1 MLLSVHV
8 KNLALID
15 EVEMNFENHLN
26 ILTGETGAGKSVL
39 LGAVNMA
46 LGGRVSRDMIR
57 KGADY
62 ALAELFFSVS
72 DGRTLET
79 LRAMEIPVE
88 DDLVVISRRMTSG
101 RSVSRINGEIVSAA
115 DVRRVGQLLLDI
127 HGQHD
132 HQSLLDKSR
141 HLTIL
146 DRFIREPLGDKKA
159 KLAKAYQ
166 EYIHWKD
173 VYENEAMDNE
183 QRLRRIAFMEFEVDE
198 IENARLMVGEDEQLE
213 TDYRKMAHGRQ
224 IIEGLSQVH
233 QWTGYDDASSAGEQL
248 GRGLKNFYNLE
259 DFDPELGAL
268 REQLENI
275 ESLLNDFNRDLSGY
289 MDTLSFD
296 EQDFRDTEERLDL
309 INRLKAKYGAS
320 IEDIL
325 KYQAK
330 KQAEL
335 ERLKGYDDW
344 LLEVKTKLLAS
355 EKALKTL
362 SGEVSDIRKKYGA
375 VLEKQMEESLKDLNF
390 LQVRFQIKISPLG
403 KYTKNG
409 SDDVEFLISTN
420 PGEDVKPLGQVAS
433 GGELSRIML
442 GIKSVLAEI
451 DDIPTLIFDEI
462 DTGISGRTAQKVAEK
477 MAYIGRNHQV
487 LCITHL
493 PQIAAMAD
501 SHYLIEKTAEGE
513 RTQTQIR
520 ELSEAEQIHEV
531 GRLMGGV
538 EITQTILDSADEMKK
553 MAEQFR
559 KTCLKN

>member
-39 LGAVNMA
+39 MGAVNMA

>member
-39 LGAVNMA
+39 MGAVNMA
-46 LGGRVSRDMIR
+46 LGGRVSRDMIH

>member
-39 LGAVNMA
+39 MGAVNMA

-501 SHYLIEKTAEGE
+501 SHFEIRKSVEEG
-513 RTQTQIR
+513 RTTTTIR
-520 ELSEAEQIHEV
+520 PLDREQMTEELA
-531 GRLMGGV
+531 RLLGGA
-538 EITQTILDSADEMKK
+538 EITETVRQNAREMKELADGK
-553 MAEQFR
+553 KGLAVR
-559 KTCLKN
+559 

>member
-39 LGAVNMA
+39 MGAVNMA

-72 DGRTLET
+72 DERVLET
-79 LRAMEIPVE
+79 LKAMEIPVE
-88 DDLVVISRRMTSG
+88 DDSVIISRRMTSG

-115 DVRRVGQLLLDI
+115 DVRRAGQLLLDI

-146 DRFIREPLGDKKA
+146 DRFIRESLGDKKER
-159 KLAKAYQ
+159 LAKAYQ
-166 EYIHWKD
+166 EYMHWKD
-173 VYENEAMDNE
+173 AFENQAMDNE
-183 QRLRRIAFMEFEVDE
+183 QRLRQIAFIEFEIKE
-198 IENARLMVGEDEQLE
+198 IENARLIVGEDEQLE
-213 TDYRKMAHGRQ
+213 ADYRKMSHGRQ
-224 IIEGLSQVH
+224 IIEGLSQIH
-233 QWTGYDDASSAGEQL
+233 QWTGYDNASSAGEQL

-259 DFDPELGAL
+259 DFDPELGFL

-296 EQDFRDTEERLDL
+296 EQDFRDTEERLNL
-309 INRLKAKYGAS
+309 INRMKAKYGAA

-325 KYQAK
+325 SYQAE

-335 ERLKGYDDW
+335 ARLKGYDEW
-344 LLEVKTKLLAS
+344 LSEVKAKLSAS
-355 EKALKTL
+355 EKNVKVL
-362 SGEVSDIRKKYGA
+362 SEEVSGIRRKYAA

-409 SDDVEFLISTN
+409 SDDVEFLVSTN

-451 DDIPTLIFDEI
+451 DEIPTLIFDEI

-477 MAYIGRNHQV
+477 MAYIGKSHQV

-520 ELSEAEQIHEV
+520 ELSEEEQIREV

>member
-1 MLLSVHV
+1 M
-8 KNLALID
+8 
-15 EVEMNFENHLN
+15 
-26 ILTGETGAGKSVL
+26 
-39 LGAVNMA
+39 
-46 LGGRVSRDMIR
+46 
-57 KGADY
+57 
-62 ALAELFFSVS
+62 
-72 DGRTLET
+72 
-79 LRAMEIPVE
+79 
-88 DDLVVISRRMTSG
+88 
-101 RSVSRINGEIVSAA
+101 
-115 DVRRVGQLLLDI
+115 DI

-146 DRFIREPLGDKKA
+146 DRFIREPLGDKKER
-159 KLAKAYQ
+159 LAKAYQ
-166 EYIHWKD
+166 EYMYWKD
-173 VYENEAMDNE
+173 AYENQAMDNE
-183 QRLRRIAFMEFEVDE
+183 QRLRQMAFIEFEVEE
-198 IENARLMVGEDEQLE
+198 IENARLMAGEDEQLE
-213 TDYRKMAHGRQ
+213 ADYRKMSHGRQ

-259 DFDPELGAL
+259 DYDPELSVL

-325 KYQAK
+325 KYQAE
-330 KQAEL
+330 KQTEL
-335 ERLKGYDDW
+335 DRLKGYDDW
-344 LLEVKTKLLAS
+344 LSEVKAKLLAS
-355 EKALKTL
+355 EKTLKQL
-362 SGEVSDIRKKYGA
+362 SEEVSSIRRKYAA

-390 LQVRFQIKISPLG
+390 LQVRFQIKVSPLG

-409 SDDVEFLISTN
+409 SDDVEFLVSTN

-451 DDIPTLIFDEI
+451 DEIPTLIFDEI

-477 MAYIGRNHQV
+477 MAYIGRSHQV

-513 RTQTQIR
+513 RTKTQIR
-520 ELSEAEQIHEV
+520 ELSEDEQVREV

>member
-39 LGAVNMA
+39 MGAVNMA

-198 IENARLMVGEDEQLE
+198 IENARFMVGEDEQLE

>member
-1 MLLSVHV
+1 
-8 KNLALID
+8 
-15 EVEMNFENHLN
+15 
-26 ILTGETGAGKSVL
+26 
-39 LGAVNMA
+39 
-46 LGGRVSRDMIR
+46 
-57 KGADY
+57 
-62 ALAELFFSVS
+62 
-72 DGRTLET
+72 
-79 LRAMEIPVE
+79 
-88 DDLVVISRRMTSG
+88 
-101 RSVSRINGEIVSAA
+101 
-115 DVRRVGQLLLDI
+115 
-127 HGQHD
+127 
-132 HQSLLDKSR
+132 
-141 HLTIL
+141 
-146 DRFIREPLGDKKA
+146 
-159 KLAKAYQ
+159 
-166 EYIHWKD
+166 
-173 VYENEAMDNE
+173 
-183 QRLRRIAFMEFEVDE
+183 
-198 IENARLMVGEDEQLE
+198 
-213 TDYRKMAHGRQ
+213 
-224 IIEGLSQVH
+224 
-233 QWTGYDDASSAGEQL
+233 
-248 GRGLKNFYNLE
+248 
-259 DFDPELGAL
+259 
-268 REQLENI
+268 
-275 ESLLNDFNRDLSGY
+275 

-309 INRLKAKYGAS
+309 INRLKAKYGTA

-325 KYQAK
+325 SYQAE

-335 ERLKGYDDW
+335 DRLRGYDEW
-344 LLEVKTKLLAS
+344 LSEVKAKLSAS
-355 EKALKTL
+355 EKNVKVL
-362 SGEVSDIRKKYGA
+362 SEEVSGIRRKYAA

-409 SDDVEFLISTN
+409 SDDVEFLVSTN

-451 DDIPTLIFDEI
+451 DEIPTLIFDEI

-477 MAYIGRNHQV
+477 MAYIGRSHQV

-501 SHYLIEKTAEGE
+501 SHYLIEKTAEDE

-520 ELSEAEQIHEV
+520 ELSKEEQIREV

>member
-39 LGAVNMA
+39 MGAVNMA

-72 DGRTLET
+72 DERVLET
-79 LRAMEIPVE
+79 LKAMEIPVE
-88 DDLVVISRRMTSG
+88 DDSVIISRRMTSG

-115 DVRRVGQLLLDI
+115 DVRRAGQLLLDI

-146 DRFIREPLGDKKA
+146 DRFIRESLGDKKER
-159 KLAKAYQ
+159 LAKAYQ
-166 EYIHWKD
+166 EYMHWKD
-173 VYENEAMDNE
+173 AFENQAMDNE
-183 QRLRRIAFMEFEVDE
+183 QRLRQIAFIEFEIKE
-198 IENARLMVGEDEQLE
+198 IENARLIVGEDEQLE
-213 TDYRKMAHGRQ
+213 ADYRKMSHGRQ

-233 QWTGYDDASSAGEQL
+233 QWTGYDNASSAGEQL

-259 DFDPELGAL
+259 DFDPELGFL

-289 MDTLSFD
+289 MDTLCFD
-296 EQDFRDTEERLDL
+296 EQDFRDTEERLNL
-309 INRLKAKYGAS
+309 INRMKAKYGAA

-325 KYQAK
+325 SYQAG

-335 ERLKGYDDW
+335 ARLKGYDEW
-344 LLEVKTKLLAS
+344 LSEVKAKLSAS
-355 EKALKTL
+355 EKNVKVL
-362 SGEVSDIRKKYGA
+362 SEEVSGIRRKYAA

-409 SDDVEFLISTN
+409 SDDVEFLVSTN

-451 DDIPTLIFDEI
+451 DEIPTLIFDEI

-477 MAYIGRNHQV
+477 MAYIGKSHQV

-513 RTQTQIR
+513 QTQTQIR
-520 ELSEAEQIHEV
+520 ELSEEEQIREV

>member
-39 LGAVNMA
+39 MGAVNMA

-442 GIKSVLAEI
+442 GIKSVLAEL
-451 DDIPTLIFDEI
+451 T
-462 DTGISGRTAQKVAEK
+462 T
-477 MAYIGRNHQV
+477 
-487 LCITHL
+487 
-493 PQIAAMAD
+493 
-501 SHYLIEKTAEGE
+501 
-513 RTQTQIR
+513 
-520 ELSEAEQIHEV
+520 
-531 GRLMGGV
+531 
-538 EITQTILDSADEMKK
+538 
-553 MAEQFR
+553 FR
-559 KTCLKN
+559 H

>member
-39 LGAVNMA
+39 MGAVNMA
-46 LGGRVSRDMIR
+46 LGGRISRDMIR

-72 DGRTLET
+72 DERVLET
-79 LRAMEIPVE
+79 LKEMEIPVE
-88 DDLVVISRRMTSG
+88 DDSVVISRRMTSG

-115 DVRRVGQLLLDI
+115 DVRRAGQLLLDI

-146 DRFIREPLGDKKA
+146 DRFIREPLGDKKER
-159 KLAKAYQ
+159 LAKAYQ
-166 EYIHWKD
+166 EYMHWKD
-173 VYENEAMDNE
+173 AFENQAMDNE
-183 QRLRRIAFMEFEVDE
+183 QRLRQMAFIEFEIEE
-198 IENARLMVGEDEQLE
+198 IENARLTVGEDEQLE
-213 TDYRKMAHGRQ
+213 ADYLKMSHGRQ
-224 IIEGLSQVH
+224 IIEGLSQIH

-259 DFDPELGAL
+259 DFDPELVLL

-296 EQDFRDTEERLDL
+296 EQDFRDTEDRLDL
-309 INRLKAKYGAS
+309 INRLKAKYGATV
-320 IEDIL
+320 EDIL
-325 KYQAK
+325 NYQAE
-330 KQAEL
+330 KQKEL
-335 ERLKGYDDW
+335 DRLKGYDEW
-344 LLEVKTKLLAS
+344 LSEANAKLSAS
-355 EKALKTL
+355 EKVMKAL
-362 SGEVSDIRKKYGA
+362 SEEVSGIRKTYAA
-375 VLEKQMEESLKDLNF
+375 VLEKQMEASLKDLNF
-390 LQVRFQIKISPLG
+390 LQVRFEIKISPLG

-409 SDDVEFLISTN
+409 SDDVEFLVSTN

-451 DDIPTLIFDEI
+451 DEIPTLIFDEI

-477 MAYIGRNHQV
+477 MAYIGRSHQV

-513 RTQTQIR
+513 RTQTRIR
-520 ELSEAEQIHEV
+520 ALSEEEQVREV

>member
-39 LGAVNMA
+39 MGAVNMA

-115 DVRRVGQLLLDI
+115 DVRWVGQLLLDI

-325 KYQAK
+325 KYQTK

>member
-39 LGAVNMA
+39 MGAVNMA

-325 KYQAK
+325 KYQVK

>member
-15 EVEMNFENHLN
+15 EVEMNFENYLN

-39 LGAVNMA
+39 MGAVNMA
-46 LGGRVSRDMIR
+46 LGGRVSKDMIR

-62 ALAELFFSVS
+62 ALAELFFSVT
-72 DGRTLET
+72 DERVLET
-79 LRAMEIPVE
+79 LKQMEIPLE
-88 DDLVVISRRMTSG
+88 GDSVVISRRMTSG
-101 RSVSRINGEIVSAA
+101 RSVSRINGEIVSAS

-132 HQSLLDKSR
+132 HQSLLDSSR
-141 HLTIL
+141 HQVIL
-146 DRFIREPLGDKKA
+146 DRFIREALGDKKE
-159 KLAKAYQ
+159 KLAVAYQ
-166 EYIHWKD
+166 EYIRLKEALD
-173 VYENEAMDNE
+173 RQAMDSE
-183 QRLRRIAFMEFEVDE
+183 QRLRQMSFLEFEVEEIDE
-198 IENARLMVGEDEQLE
+198 ARLMVGEDEQLE
-213 TDYRKMAHGRQ
+213 ADYRKMSHGRQ
-224 IIEGLSQVH
+224 LIEGLSQIH
-233 QWTGYDDASSAGEQL
+233 QWTGYEDTSSAGEQL

-259 DFDPELGAL
+259 DFDDELIPL

-296 EQDFRDTEERLDL
+296 AQDFRDTEERLDL
-309 INRLKAKYGAS
+309 INRLKAKYGS
-320 IEDIL
+320 TIEAIL
-325 KYQAK
+325 ARKDE
-330 KQAEL
+330 KQTEL
-335 ERLKGYDDW
+335 ERLRGYDEW
-344 LLEVKTKLLAS
+344 LSGVKEKLAAS
-355 EKALKTL
+355 EKQVKQL
-362 SGEVSDIRKKYGA
+362 SGEVSAIRKKYA
-375 VLEKQMEESLKDLNF
+375 PILEKQMEASLKDLNF
-390 LQVRFQIKISPLG
+390 LQVSFKIRIVPLG
-403 KYTKNG
+403 RYTKNG
-409 SDDVEFLISTN
+409 SDDVEFLVSTN

-451 DDIPTLIFDEI
+451 DEIPTLIFDEI

-501 SHYLIEKTAEGE
+501 SHYLIEKTADGA
-513 RTQTQIR
+513 RTQTTIR
-520 ELSEAEQIHEV
+520 ELSPEEQVREV

>member
-39 LGAVNMA
+39 MGAVNMA

-289 MDTLSFD
+289 MDTLTFD

>member
-15 EVEMNFENHLN
+15 EVEMNFENYLN

-39 LGAVNMA
+39 MGAVNMA
-46 LGGRVSRDMIR
+46 LGGRVPKDMIR

-72 DGRTLET
+72 DGRVLET
-79 LRAMEIPVE
+79 LQEMEIPVE
-88 DDLVVISRRMTSG
+88 DDLVTISRRMTSG

-146 DRFIREPLGDKKA
+146 DRFIREPLGDKKER
-159 KLAKAYQ
+159 LAKAYQ
-166 EYIHWKD
+166 EYIHWKE
-173 VYENEAMDNE
+173 VYENQTMDNE
-183 QRLRRIAFMEFEVDE
+183 QRLRQMAFIEFEVEE
-198 IENARLMVGEDEQLE
+198 IENARLTVGEDEQLE
-213 TDYRKMAHGRQ
+213 SDYRKMSHGRQ

-233 QWTGYDDASSAGEQL
+233 QWTGYDDSASAGEQL
-248 GRGLKNFYNLE
+248 GRSLKNFYNLE
-259 DFDPELGAL
+259 DFDPELSAL

-296 EQDFRDTEERLDL
+296 VQDFKDTEERLDL

-320 IEDIL
+320 IEEIL
-325 KYQAK
+325 KYQAE
-330 KQAEL
+330 KQEEL
-335 ERLKGYDDW
+335 DRLGGYDSW
-344 LLEVKTKLLAS
+344 LLEIKEKVAAS
-355 EKALKTL
+355 EKTLKSL
-362 SGEVSDIRKKYGA
+362 SEEVSGIRKKHAA

-390 LQVRFQIKISPLG
+390 LQVRFRIKIAPLG

-409 SDDVEFLISTN
+409 WNDVEFLVSTN

-451 DDIPTLIFDEI
+451 DEIPTLIFDEI

-477 MAYIGRNHQV
+477 MAYIGRSHQV

-501 SHYLIEKTAEGE
+501 SHYLIEKTAEADRTETRIRSLSGE
-513 RTQTQIR
+513 
-520 ELSEAEQIHEV
+520 EQVREV

-538 EITQTILDSADEMKK
+538 EITRTILDSADEMKK

>member
-39 LGAVNMA
+39 MGAVNMA

-213 TDYRKMAHGRQ
+213 TDYRKMANGRQ

>member
-39 LGAVNMA
+39 MGAVNMA

-501 SHYLIEKTAEGE
+501 SHYLIEKTAEGD

>member
-39 LGAVNMA
+39 MGAVNMA

-198 IENARLMVGEDEQLE
+198 IENARFMVGEDEQLE

-375 VLEKQMEESLKDLNF
+375 VLEKQMEESLKYLNF
-390 LQVRFQIKISPLG
+390 LQVRFKIKISQLG

>member
-39 LGAVNMA
+39 MGAVNMA

-72 DGRTLET
+72 DERVLET
-79 LRAMEIPVE
+79 LKAMEIPVE
-88 DDLVVISRRMTSG
+88 DDSVIISRRMTSG

-115 DVRRVGQLLLDI
+115 DVRRAGQLLLDI

-146 DRFIREPLGDKKA
+146 DRFIRESLGDKKER
-159 KLAKAYQ
+159 LAKAYQ
-166 EYIHWKD
+166 EYMHWKD
-173 VYENEAMDNE
+173 AFENQVMDNE
-183 QRLRRIAFMEFEVDE
+183 QRLRQIAFIEFEIKE
-198 IENARLMVGEDEQLE
+198 IENARLIVGEDEQLE
-213 TDYRKMAHGRQ
+213 ADYRKMSHGRQ

-233 QWTGYDDASSAGEQL
+233 QWTGYDNASSAGEQL

-259 DFDPELGAL
+259 DFDPELGFL

-296 EQDFRDTEERLDL
+296 EQDFRDTEERLNL
-309 INRLKAKYGAS
+309 INRMKAKYGAA

-325 KYQAK
+325 SYQAE

-335 ERLKGYDDW
+335 ARLKGYDEW
-344 LLEVKTKLLAS
+344 LSEVKAKLSAS
-355 EKALKTL
+355 EKNVKVL
-362 SGEVSDIRKKYGA
+362 SEEVSGIRRKYAA

-409 SDDVEFLISTN
+409 SDDVEFLVSTN

-451 DDIPTLIFDEI
+451 DEIPTLIFDEI

-477 MAYIGRNHQV
+477 MAYIGKSHQV

-520 ELSEAEQIHEV
+520 ELSEEEQIREV

>member
-39 LGAVNMA
+39 MGAVNMA

-325 KYQAK
+325 KYQVK

-403 KYTKNG
+403 KYKKNG

>member
-39 LGAVNMA
+39 MGAVNMA

-62 ALAELFFSVS
+62 ALAELFFCVS

-501 SHYLIEKTAEGE
+501 SHYLIEKTAEGD

>member
-39 LGAVNMA
+39 MGAVNMA

-259 DFDPELGAL
+259 DFDPERGAL